1 MFKKV
6 FEYAGPHKKDLYI
19 ATFIVLLSVLMGVLP
34 FVLAYQVIAPLVMGE
49 SIEASFIILRVVLVL
64 VCLVLQALFYGW
76 GLNLSHKA
84 AYDTLLRLR
93 TALQKR
99 FEKLPLGVIQDKG
112 TGTVKKL
119 FVDDVDSLEVLLA
132 HSMPEGIA
140 NLMIPIAVYVAMF
153 FVDWKLALL
162 SLASIPISLIAMM
175 TMYSVGMK
183 KMGPYY
189 MAGQKMNNTI
199 IEYINGMEVVK
210 VFNKDADSYER
221 FRKDVSDYRD
231 YTLAWYKAAWPWM
244 AIYSSLLPCTIILT
258 LPVGAWFVL
267 SGWSTLPNLI
277 LVLCLSLSIGMPLL
291 KSLGFLPTMPQLN
304 YKISAL
310 EQVLDAPELQ
320 QTEDAFH
327 GKDDTITYDHVS
339 FAYQTTQPG
348 PDGKPV
354 VIEDE
359 VLHDISFT
367 AKAGQ
372 KTALVGESGSG
383 KSTLAKLLIHYYDPQ
398 KGSISIGGQK
408 LCDMSL
414 EALNSRISYVAQDQ
428 YLFNTSLLENIRLGR
443 LNATDEEVV
452 EAAKKAQ
459 CMEFLEKLPQGIH
472 SMAGDAGKMLS
483 GGQRQRISLARAI
496 LKDAPIVVLDEATAY
511 ADPENEEKME
521 AAIAELVKGKT
532 LVVIAHKLPAIT
544 PYGYLKAKD
553 DCHQLIIDPVA
564 AVVVQRM
571 FRWASE
577 GAGLNTIAVR
587 LNEAGIL
594 TPSHYKKMQGKITHE
609 NLLGSGK
616 WQTRTVGVILRSEVY
631 TGDLVQGQTKT
642 VDHRQVKAD
651 AEEWTVVRDTHEAII
666 SREQFAAV
674 QEILNQTA
682 SRAKAREINAYTP
695 NLLKGKVFCA
705 HCGGSLHRQRNIR
718 KKSDDVYFYHC
729 LSQSRISKD
738 ACPGVTI
745 REDAL
750 LDMLADMLRDALDTA
765 LGQYTLSLA
774 ELPRQA
780 ADRAEL
786 REKITNRKQEIQ
798 RLRGI
803 VRSLYENLVQG
814 VLTKDEYFDYKEKYE
829 NRIADLAV
837 EMEQLE
843 DGLRTM
849 DTQLEQHRALEQ
861 DATQIKTDRA
871 LTGALIERLIDRIEV
886 SHDKQI
892 TVRYRFQSEFETY
905 AEVLEQCRNM

>member
-682 SRAKAREINAYTP
+682 SRAKAREVKAFTP

-729 LSQSRISKD
+729 LSRSRISKD

-750 LDMLADMLRDALDTA
+750 LDMLADMLQDALDTA

-786 REKITNRKQEIQ
+786 REKITSRKQEIQ

-829 NRIADLAV
+829 SRIADLAV

-849 DTQLEQHRALEQ
+849 DAQVEQHRALEQ
-861 DATQIKTDRA
+861 DAAQIKTDRA